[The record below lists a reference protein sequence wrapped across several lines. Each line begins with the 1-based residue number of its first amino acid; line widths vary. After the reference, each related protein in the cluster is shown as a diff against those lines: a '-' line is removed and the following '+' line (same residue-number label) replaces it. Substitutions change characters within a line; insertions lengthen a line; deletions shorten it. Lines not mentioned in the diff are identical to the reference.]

1 MKKIALIFLQ
11 LLLGISLFSQP
22 AVKIGIPSDMECL
35 VQPYYLYRQDGKP
48 GRAVIL
54 KFNGQKPFGKA
65 QVETACKGKKEVIDM
80 PPADT
85 ARSFYNVLL
94 PPDIGLKDE
103 ASVTITLKQG
113 SGKLKKIVKVS
124 PLRHWTVYIYPHSH
138 VDIGYTNT
146 QANVEILHK
155 QNIDEGIRLAEKTKD
170 YPKGSRFRWNPE
182 VTWPLERY
190 WRNAS
195 DAQKERIVNAI
206 KNKYLCIDASYLNL
220 NTSACSDEE
229 LFQVFRFS
237 REMQRITG
245 VSITTFQQMDIPGM
259 SWGLVPVMAKEGVKY
274 IMAWPNS

>member
-1 MKKIALIFLQ
+1 MKKIVLILFSLFF
-11 LLLGISLFSQP
+11 GISLFSQTGQKVEMGFP
-22 AVKIGIPSDMECL
+22 ADMECL

-48 GRAVIL
+48 GRAIIL
-54 KFNGQKPFGKA
+54 KLKGPKLFGKA
-65 QVETACKGKKEVIDM
+65 QLETAYKGKKEVTDI

-85 ARSFYNVLL
+85 VRSVFTVTL
-94 PPDIGLKDE
+94 PSDIGLKDE
-103 ASVTITLKQG
+103 ANVTLTLTQG
-113 SGKLKKIVKVS
+113 SGKLKKLVKVP

-155 QNIDEGIRLAEKTKD
+155 RNIDEGIKLAEKTKD
-170 YPKGSRFRWNPE
+170 YPEGSRYRWNPE

-195 DAQKERIVNAI
+195 DAQKERIINAI

-237 REMQRITG
+237 REIQRLTG
-245 VSITTFQQMDIPGM
+245 VPIT
-259 SWGLVPVMAKEGVKY
+259 
-274 IMAWPNS
+274 